1 MDRPITEAPQTHIY
15 FITHGSGTFTVL
27 RLRAVNAAELAS
39 LSIVDRTTAPRSTVI
54 VASLILSR
62 STYLPAFTTE
72 AAVECARGS
81 GCVRKLFTLQILC
94 SLHVPFGHEQQPLPE
109 MSICELCHVS
119 NLLYT

>member
-81 GCVRKLFTLQILC
+81 GRVRKLVRM
-94 SLHVPFGHEQQPLPE
+94 SLPDGFYFHAGFVVYRRVVPR
-109 MSICELCHVS
+109 
-119 NLLYT
+119 LYAWSAFSP